1 MDDPDLSEEAIASG
15 KIDMAGMARGLVANP
30 AWANKVAAGRKPV
43 KCIRC
48 GIGCIH

>member
-15 KIDMAGMARGLVANP
+15 KTDMAGMARGLIADP